1 MAASCISNAT
11 SPHGFLIPPHRYLR
25 DRQSEE
31 QRAGECLLPHGNACP
46 REQGDGALA
55 NGTAA
60 PKGGR
65 RSRDSSE
72 SGTLLGVGPGLCRTS
87 ENAVYANFAECPEC
101 EVGSP
106 LCPTPIG
113 PGPPARRCPYRRAL
127 LVVYAHTKDRDGGGL
142 RGSARGKAK
151 GRSPVAWELRPM
163 REAGVPSTGGWV
175 VPAPPGVVML
185 APPEVPRNAERAQSE
200 GRIVEDGQPPVATAF
215 PASPLLF

>member
-1 MAASCISNAT
+1 MSL
-11 SPHGFLIPPHRYLR
+11 SPHGGAAKHSCYFLELR
-25 DRQSEE
+25 Q
-31 QRAGECLLPHGNACP
+31 GEVRH
-46 REQGDGALA
+46 
-55 NGTAA
+55 
-60 PKGGR
+60 
-65 RSRDSSE
+65 SR
-72 SGTLLGVGPGLCRTS
+72 GPD
-87 ENAVYANFAECPEC
+87 
-101 EVGSP
+101 
-106 LCPTPIG
+106 G

-127 LVVYAHTKDRDGGGL
+127 LVVSAHTKDRDGGGL

>member
-31 QRAGECLLPHGNACP
+31 QRAGGCLLPHGNACP

-60 PKGGR
+60 FRGGR

-87 ENAVYANFAECPEC
+87 ENSVKAKFSIA
-101 EVGSP
+101 
-106 LCPTPIG
+106 
-113 PGPPARRCPYRRAL
+113 PAQRAQ
-127 LVVYAHTKDRDGGGL
+127 DRH
-142 RGSARGKAK
+142 RGSRIPRGIMFLMYSEKPPYSVHKNATLN
-151 GRSPVAWELRPM
+151 R
-163 REAGVPSTGGWV
+163 TGAV
-175 VPAPPGVVML
+175 
-185 APPEVPRNAERAQSE
+185 
-200 GRIVEDGQPPVATAF
+200 
-215 PASPLLF
+215 

>member
-1 MAASCISNAT
+1 MAALCISNAT

-87 ENAVYANFAECPEC
+87 ENSVLAKFGTAQVQTPKSVSEG
-101 EVGSP
+101 VSP
-106 LCPTPIG
+106 SRVLC
-113 PGPPARRCPYRRAL
+113 
-127 LVVYAHTKDRDGGGL
+127 AHCRKRGGL
-142 RGSARGKAK
+142 RESEWSKARRADASHPSFSRSVQMLCNRRARC
-151 GRSPVAWELRPM
+151 GRLDQNLPGAEYSTDLLAHHGFCGPTQSYQPRTDLR
-163 REAGVPSTGGWV
+163 RV
-175 VPAPPGVVML
+175 L
-185 APPEVPRNAERAQSE
+185 APAALPETHA
-200 GRIVEDGQPPVATAF
+200 
-215 PASPLLF
+215 PADFASRTSLSP

>member
-1 MAASCISNAT
+1 MAALCISNAT

-31 QRAGECLLPHGNACP
+31 QRAGGWLLPHGNACP

-87 ENAVYANFAECPEC
+87 ENAV
-101 EVGSP
+101 
-106 LCPTPIG
+106 
-113 PGPPARRCPYRRAL
+113 
-127 LVVYAHTKDRDGGGL
+127 
-142 RGSARGKAK
+142 KAK
-151 GRSPVAWELRPM
+151 FAQRVAPRESGKLERPWELYGRLLLPHQLLEGHAVCPGDLRHGRHIGRSLAGLQVHESPVGYVGELRRFLLRKTPLLPKNPQPHRDRSQHHCAPLDQRGRSPVEPRS
-163 REAGVPSTGGWV
+163 AGPILSG
-175 VPAPPGVVML
+175 A
-185 APPEVPRNAERAQSE
+185 
-200 GRIVEDGQPPVATAF
+200 IIQPVRT
-215 PASPLLF
+215 S

>member
-87 ENAVYANFAECPEC
+87 ENSVMAKFTGVDELPYAPALMLQ
-101 EVGSP
+101 VAGRG
-106 LCPTPIG
+106 IG
-113 PGPPARRCPYRRAL
+113 
-127 LVVYAHTKDRDGGGL
+127 HSL
-142 RGSARGKAK
+142 R
-151 GRSPVAWELRPM
+151 
-163 REAGVPSTGGWV
+163 STNIS
-175 VPAPPGVVML
+175 L
-185 APPEVPRNAERAQSE
+185 Q
-200 GRIVEDGQPPVATAF
+200 
-215 PASPLLF
+215 